1 MKNSK
6 LTQFLIALVLVLGL
20 ASPALA
26 GNATKAEGPAHSA
39 TLDATK
45 AALRDL
51 WVEHVFWIRNY
62 VVANEAG
69 DAEALEVAET
79 QVVANAKAIAGAIK
93 PFYGQEASN
102 ALLELLAGHWGAV
115 KGYADAIRDEDRV
128 DADAAVEQL
137 TANAR
142 EIAQFLSSANPHLA
156 EDALFS
162 LLSVHGSH
170 HVSQVDQIHVED
182 YAAEA
187 KTWHAMRKH
196 MFVIADA
203 LAEALAS
210 QFPDKF

>member
-1 MKNSK
+1 MKNST
-6 LTQFLIALVLVLGL
+6 LMHYLFAFALFLGL
-20 ASPALA
+20 GTPALA
-26 GNATKAEGPAHSA
+26 DQTTKPEGPTHSA

-79 QVVANAKAIAGAIK
+79 EVVANAKAIAGAIK
-93 PFYGQEASN
+93 PYYGQDASD
-102 ALLELLAGHWGAV
+102 ALLKLLAGHWGAV

-128 DADAAVEQL
+128 DADAAVKEL
-137 TANAR
+137 TVNAR
-142 EIAQFLSSANPHLA
+142 EIAQFLSGANPYLA
-156 EDALFS
+156 EDELFS